1 MAQPVQPK
9 KAYHHGDLPTALL
22 RSARAILEEQGITA
36 LGLRAITRHTGVSQ
50 TAAIPHFGNLT
61 GLLSAL
67 ATIGYEELAATLT
80 PLLNKGPHAV
90 GVAYVQF
97 AMQHPGLFTLMFRSD
112 VIDRKDPHL
121 AAAAAKTSAMLTQ
134 CVGDLKGKH
143 SAHTRAGAR
152 AALWAKV
159 HGLAVLA
166 IDGLLEALLTR
177 EGEGMTPDALIEDA
191 LRL

>member
-9 KAYHHGDLPTALL
+9 KAYHHGDLRAALL
-22 RSARAILEEQGITA
+22 HSARTILEEQGIAA

-61 GLLSAL
+61 GLLSAV
-67 ATIGYEELAATLT
+67 ATIGYEELASTLT
-80 PLLNKGPHAV
+80 PLLDKGPHAIA
-90 GVAYVQF
+90 VAYVQF
-97 AMQHPGLFTLMFRSD
+97 AMEHPGLFTLMFRKD
-112 VIDRKDPHL
+112 VIDRKNPHL
-121 AAAAAKTSAMLTQ
+121 AAALAKTSAMLTQ
-134 CVGDLKGKH
+134 LVEDLNGQH
-143 SAHTRAGAR
+143 PAHTRAGAR

-166 IDGLLEALLTR
+166 IDGLLEALLAR
-177 EGEGMTPDALIEDA
+177 EGGGMTLNALIEDA